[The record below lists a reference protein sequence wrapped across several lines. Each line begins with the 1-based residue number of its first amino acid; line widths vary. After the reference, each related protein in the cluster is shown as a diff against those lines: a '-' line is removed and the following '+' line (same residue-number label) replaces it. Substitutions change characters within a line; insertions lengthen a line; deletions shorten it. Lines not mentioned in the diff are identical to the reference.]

1 MTFSLNIILIHVTAN
16 NKILFFY
23 MAVSNIPLDFPGGT
37 SGREPACQ
45 CRRHKR
51 HGFHFW
57 VRKIP
62 WNWAWWP
69 TPVLL
74 PGEYNRAALWP
85 TVHRVS
91 KRWTLLKWHSIYIV
105 FHYIHIPYHLYPF
118 ICWWRLRFH
127 WQLKIAT
134 MNIRVYIYIF
144 LISVF
149 IFFSY
154 IPTSRF
160 AG

>member
-16 NKILFFY
+16 KKILLFY
-23 MAVSNIPLDFPGGT
+23 MAVYNNPLDFPGGT
-37 SGREPACQ
+37 SGKEPACQ

-51 HGFHFW
+51 HGFNLW
-57 VRKIP
+57 VGKIP

-74 PGEYNRAALWP
+74 PGESNRGAWSIGSQRDEHYWTDIAYTQYSVIYTFYIIFIHLSVDGDLCFIGNW
-85 TVHRVS
+85 
-91 KRWTLLKWHSIYIV
+91 KLLLWTLE
-105 FHYIHIPYHLYPF
+105 
-118 ICWWRLRFH
+118 
-127 WQLKIAT
+127 
-134 MNIRVYIYIF
+134 YIYLFELVF
-144 LISVF
+144 LF
-149 IFFSY
+149 FFSY